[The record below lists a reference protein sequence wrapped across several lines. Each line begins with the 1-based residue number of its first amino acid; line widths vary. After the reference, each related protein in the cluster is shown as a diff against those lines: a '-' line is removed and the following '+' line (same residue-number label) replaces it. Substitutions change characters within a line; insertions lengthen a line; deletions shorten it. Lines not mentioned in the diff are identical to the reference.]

1 MTESR
6 VTDGGRMLRRLSTD
20 EAVRA
25 GVRPPSA
32 TWAVAWSRWNDEWH
46 RRLGCWFT
54 QLPMRTRAALE
65 GCLGALALHVGGR
78 FDAAWNGASGGAH
91 QAAGAEHSGCE
102 WLREASQK
110 ETDGLTQ
117 ERDGVTLEREA
128 LTLPAFPRLPDPIT
142 DPIGSFAIPPIPRLV
157 PSWREL
163 RTFAAHERVAA
174 ETKRATRA
182 RGGGMTHH
190 LIGSRRG
197 EIGSRVGEI
206 TYHRDSNPLPPAL
219 REYSINHLTSGSRI
233 GEITSRRSHME
244 AANEPRGPI
253 LRASEFGELRAKLI
267 RAEGGR
273 GGGAEGGRTG
283 DTWGAPHL
291 ADTASGHRSAD
302 DSWSEARLAAGAA
315 LGATLAL
322 LLLAAQRTLRQRC
335 APSRPR
341 RFRHWGIDMT
351 P

>member
-1 MTESR
+1 MTESH
-6 VTDGGRMLRRLSTD
+6 VTGGGRMLRRLSTD

-54 QLPMRTRAALE
+54 LLPMHTRAALE

-78 FDAAWNGASGGAH
+78 FDAAWNGASGGGHQAAG

-102 WLREASQK
+102 WLREAGQK
-110 ETDGLTQ
+110 ETDGLKLETDGLTQ
-117 ERDGVTLEREA
+117 ERDGLALEREA
-128 LTLPAFPRLPDPIT
+128 LTLPAFPRLPDPITDPIT

-197 EIGSRVGEI
+197 EIK
-206 TYHRDSNPLPPAL
+206 
-219 REYSINHLTSGSRI
+219 SRI

-291 ADTASGHRSAD
+291 AGTASGHRSAD
-302 DSWSEARLAAGAA
+302 DSWSQARLAAGAA

-351 P
+351 Q

>member
-1 MTESR
+1 M
-6 VTDGGRMLRRLSTD
+6 
-20 EAVRA
+20 
-25 GVRPPSA
+25 
-32 TWAVAWSRWNDEWH
+32 H
-46 RRLGCWFT
+46 
-54 QLPMRTRAALE
+54 TRAALE

-78 FDAAWNGASGGAH
+78 FDAAWNGASGGGHQAAG

-102 WLREASQK
+102 WLREAGQK
-110 ETDGLTQ
+110 ETDGLKLETDGLTQ
-117 ERDGVTLEREA
+117 ERDGLTQERDGLALEREA
-128 LTLPAFPRLPDPIT
+128 LTLPAFPRLPDPITEPITDPIT

-174 ETKRATRA
+174 ETKRAARA

-291 ADTASGHRSAD
+291 AGTASGHRSAD
-302 DSWSEARLAAGAA
+302 DSWSQARLAAGAA

-335 APSRPR
+335 APSTPR